1 MSSLLSL
8 DHQPKGRWSFDESVA
23 ECFDDMAERSIPL
36 YRPTLDLIARL
47 GSRHLRVGDAVVDL
61 GIATGAALASLKQL
75 TGGAWKGIRWIGID
89 NSPEMLKRARA
100 AVPGAELFEWDLRDG
115 LPAEIYEAR
124 PRVLLCLW
132 TAQFVPVEHRA
143 QLYAACREAVA
154 PGGVLFVAEKLRGQT
169 AAHQRIL
176 ADEYRSWKLRQG
188 YSAEAVEAKARSLE
202 GALVSMDA
210 PGQKAILMREGWS
223 VEEIIRYLGFAAW
236 QCLPVG
242 AGGLER

>member
-1 MSSLLSL
+1 
-8 DHQPKGRWSFDESVA
+8 
-23 ECFDDMAERSIPL
+23 MAERSIPL

-47 GSRHLRVGDAVVDL
+47 GFRYLRAGDAALDL
-61 GIATGAALASLKQL
+61 GIATGAALTALKKL
-75 TGGAWKGIRWIGID
+75 TTEESKRIRWIGID
-89 NSPEMLKRARA
+89 NSPAMLRRARA
-100 AVPGAELFEWDLRDG
+100 AVPQAELLEWDLREG
-115 LPAEIYEAR
+115 LPPEIYEAR

-132 TAQFVPVEHRA
+132 TAQFVPIEHRA
-143 QLYAACREAVA
+143 QLYAACRQVVA

-176 ADEYRSWKLRQG
+176 ADEYRCWKLRQG
-188 YSAEAVEAKARSLE
+188 YSVEAVEGKARSLE

-242 AGGLER
+242 AGGSERCAPGRSATAASTSS

>member
-1 MSSLLSL
+1 MRPRLSVT
-8 DHQPKGRWSFDESVA
+8 HQPEGQWRFDESVA

-47 GSRHLRVGDAVVDL
+47 SSRYLRVGDALVDL
-61 GIATGAALASLKQL
+61 GIATGAALTAVKDLM
-75 TGGAWKGIRWIGID
+75 GDAAMGIRWIGVD
-89 NSPEMLKRARA
+89 NSKAMLKRARA
-100 AVPGAELFEWDLRDG
+100 AVPEAELFERDLRDG
-115 LPAEIYEAR
+115 LPPEVLEAR

-132 TAQFVPVEHRA
+132 TAQFVPVEYRA

-176 ADEYRSWKLRQG
+176 LAEYRSWKLRQG
-188 YSAEAVEAKARSLE
+188 YSAEAVDAKARSLE

-242 AGGLER
+242 AGGSER